1 VRAPGRG
8 LHEIMQRAPLLTP
21 FTDRN
26 EPESERDFSV
36 VIAYENLAA
45 GHRAMRLF
53 ADLVEEHR
61 GHLTFRPRP
70 WRFDLLADP
79 EWRQFAAADARR
91 ADLLIISTGND
102 SDLPASVRSWVRL
115 CLARKAGGGVVA
127 LFGTEGQ
134 MDTADSPRLQFLK
147 QAAEEA
153 GLDFFAPLAP
163 EPRAE
168 WSRTRATASGTV
180 QSGAAAL
187 HPAAANRHWGI
198 NE

>member
-1 VRAPGRG
+1 
-8 LHEIMQRAPLLTP
+8 MQQAQLLTP
-21 FTDRN
+21 FSDRN
-26 EPESERDFSV
+26 ELESERDFSV
-36 VIAYENLAA
+36 VIVYENLAA

-53 ADLVEEHR
+53 TDLVEEHKGNLR
-61 GHLTFRPRP
+61 FRPKP

-102 SDLPASVRSWVRL
+102 SDLPASVQSWLRL
-115 CLARKAGGGVVA
+115 CLAQKSGGGGVVA

-134 MDTADSPRLQFLK
+134 MDSAESPRLRFLK

-153 GLDFFAPLAP
+153 GLDFFAPPAP
-163 EPRAE
+163 DNGAE
-168 WSRTRATASGTV
+168 CRRTRAAM
-180 QSGAAAL
+180 SGAIQAGKGAL